1 MAAFEVTTEDN
12 LRAVASRARPRPL
25 FPDTDERSL
34 DQSSNYGQ
42 SDPSTFQWSEPPP
55 AVVQRRPTL
64 MKFSLENYSADVNI
78 HSGPTCFFHPFSPGI
93 NIYVASESLFT
104 SSRNDYSRAP
114 ESAVWRIQIQTL
126 FQAGRISGPNSALI
140 NASNSFDPTSGSEAD
155 RPESVALDSR

>member
-1 MAAFEVTTEDN
+1 
-12 LRAVASRARPRPL
+12 VASRARPRPL

-64 MKFSLENYSADVNI
+64 MKFSLENHSADVNI

-93 NIYVASESLFT
+93 NIYIVSEP
-104 SSRNDYSRAP
+104 YSHHPGTIIHMP
-114 ESAVWRIQIQTL
+114 ESAYKLCTRAFFRVGL
-126 FQAGRISGPNSALI
+126 AF
-140 NASNSFDPTSGSEAD
+140 TS
-155 RPESVALDSR
+155 